1 MRATLLLLAM
11 LLPFHAQAQTPET
24 EADAA
29 PEAVEPNTRVDAPT
43 RSALYEQALERKLP
57 TEEQRQLD
65 FHGESQLGLFL
76 PAARP
81 EALGGVLLIAGPG
94 EHADWPELIAPVRRQ
109 LSDAGWNTLSISLP
123 DSSGASD
130 SPPNPPAED
139 NQADTPDEELSEE
152 EQGLQAADNQ
162 PDQPPTPEL
171 KPANSDPD
179 YATRAMQ
186 LIQAAWQVLAAEGNE
201 HITIIAR
208 SEAGYWALRAASPPA
223 SGQPPQALILFKPKD
238 PGIEGQPNINL
249 LLEKWDKPLLELFNA
264 GSPQGAI
271 QGTEHQRIARR
282 TGHNLYQQ
290 WDIDYLRDSMLADD
304 MLRKRLQG
312 WLERRL
318 LNQTTEVGASP
329 KPAITP

>member
-1 MRATLLLLAM
+1 MRATLLLFAL
-11 LLPFHAQAQTPET
+11 LLPFHAQAQTSET

-109 LSDAGWNTLSISLP
+109 LSDAGWNTLAISLP
-123 DSSGASD
+123 DSPGASD
-130 SPPNPPAED
+130 SPNDPPAED
-139 NQADTPDEELSEE
+139 TQADTTDDTQTEE

-162 PDQPPTPEL
+162 PDQPPAPEL
-171 KPANSDPD
+171 KPDTSDPD
-179 YATRAMQ
+179 YATRSMQ

-238 PGIEGQPNINL
+238 PSIKGQPSINL
-249 LLEKWDKPLLELFNA
+249 LLEKWDKPLLELLNA
-264 GSPQGAI
+264 GSPRGAI
-271 QGTEHQRIARR
+271 QGREHQRIARR
-282 TGHNLYQQ
+282 TGHSLYQQ
-290 WDIDYLRDSMLADD
+290 WDIDYLRDSILADD